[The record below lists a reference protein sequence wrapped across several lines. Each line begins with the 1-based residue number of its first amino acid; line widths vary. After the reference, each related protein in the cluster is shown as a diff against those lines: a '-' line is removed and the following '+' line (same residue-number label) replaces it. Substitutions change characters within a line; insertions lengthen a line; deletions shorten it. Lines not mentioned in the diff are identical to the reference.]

1 MMLMTSMGVIE
12 YSFLQ
17 KMSKYLQIQINQRSR
32 FCVNFARIISTP
44 MRNAYQEEKLT
55 DLLEAVETT
64 ELMDLVV
71 FNDDFNTFEHVIE
84 TLIKVCRHTA
94 EQAEQCTWIIHHKGK
109 CKVKNGAFDF
119 LKPMR
124 DAICEAGIDAK
135 IL

>member
-1 MMLMTSMGVIE
+1 MLILHR
-12 YSFLQ
+12 SFQ
-17 KMSKYLQIQINQRSR
+17 
-32 FCVNFARIISTP
+32 A
-44 MRNAYQEEKLT
+44 MRNAYQEEVLT
-55 DLLEAVETT
+55 DLLEVVETI

-84 TLIKVCRHTA
+84 TLIRVCRHTA

-109 CKVKNGAFDF
+109 CAVKNGTFEF